1 VCSGCD
7 LKEDSGGQFQKLLFE
22 ERLRKLLSSPLL
34 ENVCNGDDLME
45 KAVLNNIRSWMVA
58 SWPNEKD
65 VLLSSN
71 RC

>member
-1 VCSGCD
+1 MI
-7 LKEDSGGQFQKLLFE
+7 LKKTVVNSCKNCFFE
-22 ERLRKLLSSPLL
+22 ERLRKLFSSSLL

-45 KAVLNNIRSWMVA
+45 KAVLNNIRARMVT

-71 RC
+71 QC